1 MRQRPLHALAPV
13 LLVALALVVAGCGG
27 GGKKSA
33 ATTAATTAAAPAT
46 TAAATTAPTGTT
58 SDLSG
63 LATAANC
70 KQLADLGA
78 KFSDAVS
85 GTDPQDT
92 KKIAQLLKEFAA
104 KTPTDIRPDFTLVA
118 DVYSKLADAIGN
130 LQPGSVPDPSILSK
144 LQKLSTEVDAEKLAT
159 ASQHISDWVRTNCT
173 P

>member
-27 GGKKSA
+27 GKKSA
-33 ATTAATTAAAPAT
+33 ATTAATTAAPAT
-46 TAAATTAPTGTT
+46 TAPATTAPTGTT
-58 SDLSG
+58 SGLSG

-144 LQKLSTEVDAEKLAT
+144 LQKLSNEVDAEKLAT
-159 ASQHISDWVRTNCT
+159 ASQHISDWVRKNCT